1 MGEKLLKELPASRS
15 PSFSGSA
22 SLWRAP
28 TVKFDRGVDAGRLGG
43 GVCNAE
49 GQNEGHSGR
58 ESLSNCK
65 VGVSKD
71 WKGRG
76 ASLSKPASAVPPPPP
91 LPASLSA
98 CLSSRTSHP
107 APFAVV
113 ATASSGPPGPLLS
126 PSPHL
131 RQSRSGEVHLGGQ
144 RGRECHGKLPGP
156 TKETGS

>member
-28 TVKFDRGVDAGRLGG
+28 TVKFDREVDAGRLGG
-43 GVCNAE
+43 GVCSAE
-49 GQNEGHSGR
+49 GQNESHSGR

-71 WKGRG
+71 
-76 ASLSKPASAVPPPPP
+76 SLSTPASAGPPPPP

-107 APFAVV
+107 AAFAVL
-113 ATASSGPPGPLLS
+113 AAASSGPPSPLCS

-131 RQSRSGEVHLGGQ
+131 RQSRSGKVHLGGQ
-144 RGRECHGKLPGP
+144 RGRECHGKLAGP